1 MTTKNILPR
10 LGPAKSTWK
19 RSQGPP
25 GHDHEAGETE
35 AGTSRLLTR
44 IKVFIKFAYK
54 VLATKSILMLTA
66 SF

>member
-25 GHDHEAGETE
+25 GHDHEAGETDS
-35 AGTSRLLTR
+35 SRLLTR

-54 VLATKSILMLTA
+54 VLATKSILTLTA